1 MSIAEL
7 PADRSRAVHPSRFS
21 PPSVGIVSTF
31 PPTPCGLATF
41 ASALA
46 TGLRDV
52 GVERLGVVRST
63 TEQTLPWD
71 ERVVSILRPGN
82 PKSRL
87 TAARAL
93 NEFDCVLVQHEYGI
107 FGGESG
113 EEVIDLLTDLAVPVI
128 PTLHTVP
135 LAPSPSQRRVLETL
149 VNMGTASVTMTE
161 AARRR
166 LIGGYDVD
174 PYKVTVIPHGATIV
188 QRTQP
193 GTPETFTLL
202 TWGLLGPGKGVE
214 WVIDAMAMI
223 ADDLPHVRYV
233 VAGQTHPKVFERE
246 GDRYRNMLMDRAVH
260 RGVADRVIFDSKYR
274 TLDDLG
280 ALVAESSMVMLPYD
294 STDQITSG
302 VLVDALA
309 AGRPVISTEF
319 PHAVELVSE
328 GTGLLVAHRDP
339 GAIAS
344 AIRHVV
350 ANPTDFTRMEER
362 AEAVGRLHDWRSVAA
377 SYCALMSNL
386 VSQVGVG

>member
-1 MSIAEL
+1 MSLAESL
-7 PADRSRAVHPSRFS
+7 VNRSQAVHPSRFV

-52 GVERLGVVRST
+52 GVDRLGVVRST
-63 TEQTLPWD
+63 TEETLPWD

-82 PKSRL
+82 PRSRL

-93 NEFDCVLVQHEYGI
+93 NEYDCVLVQHEYGI

-113 EEVIDLLTDLAVPVI
+113 EEVLDLLADLAVPVI

-135 LAPSPSQRRVLETL
+135 LTPSPSQRRVLESL
-149 VNMGTASVTMTE
+149 VNMGAASVTMTE
-161 AARRR
+161 AARSR
-166 LIGGYDVD
+166 LVGSYDVD
-174 PYKVTVIPHGATIV
+174 PDKVTVIPHGATIV
-188 QRTQP
+188 QRSSEPATD
-193 GTPETFTLL
+193 TFTLL

-214 WVIDAMAMI
+214 WVIDALAMI
-223 ADDLPHVRYV
+223 TDELPHVRYV

-246 GDRYRNMLMDRAVH
+246 GDRYRNMLMDRAVQ

-274 TLDDLG
+274 ALDDLG
-280 ALVAESSMVMLPYD
+280 ALVARSSMVVLPYD

-319 PHAVELVSE
+319 PHAVELVGG
-328 GTGLLVAHRDP
+328 GTGLLVPHRNP
-339 GAIAS
+339 AAMAS

-350 ANPTDFTRMEER
+350 THPDDFSRMEER
-362 AEAVGRLHDWRSVAA
+362 AETIGLLHDWRSVAS
-377 SYCALMSNL
+377 SYCALMVDQLSR
-386 VSQVGVG
+386 VEVR

>member
-1 MSIAEL
+1 MSLAERHIS
-7 PADRSRAVHPSRFS
+7 RSQAVHPSRFV

-52 GVERLGVVRST
+52 GVDRLGVVRST
-63 TEQTLPWD
+63 TEETLPWD
-71 ERVVSILRPGN
+71 EHVVSILRPGN
-82 PKSRL
+82 PRSRL

-93 NEFDCVLVQHEYGI
+93 NEYDCVLVQHEYGI

-113 EEVIDLLTDLAVPVI
+113 EEVLDLLADLAVPVI

-135 LAPSPSQRRVLETL
+135 LTPSPSQRRVLESL
-149 VNMGTASVTMTE
+149 VNMGAASVTMTE
-161 AARRR
+161 AARSR
-166 LIGGYDVD
+166 LVGGYDVD
-174 PYKVTVIPHGATIV
+174 PDKVTVIPHGATIV
-188 QRTQP
+188 QRTTEP
-193 GTPETFTLL
+193 AMDTFTLL

-214 WVIDAMAMI
+214 WVIDAMATI

-246 GDRYRNMLMDRAVH
+246 GDRYRNMLMDRAVQ

-274 TLDDLG
+274 ALDDLG
-280 ALVAESSMVMLPYD
+280 ALVARSSMVVLPYD

-319 PHAVELVSE
+319 PHAVELV
-328 GTGLLVAHRDP
+328 GDGPGVLVPHRNPD
-339 GAIAS
+339 ALAS

-350 ANPTDFTRMEER
+350 THPDDFSRMEER
-362 AEAVGRLHDWRSVAA
+362 AETIGLLHDWRSVAA
-377 SYCALMSNL
+377 SYCSLMVDL
-386 VSQVGVG
+386 LARVEVR

>member
-1 MSIAEL
+1 MNTMAKL
-7 PADRSRAVHPSRFS
+7 VDRSLTLHPSRLV

-52 GVERLGVVRST
+52 GVGPLGIVRST
-63 TEQTLPWD
+63 TEETLPWD

-93 NEFDCVLVQHEYGI
+93 NEYDCVLLQHEYGI

-113 EEVIDLLTDLAVPVI
+113 EEVLDLLADLAVPVI

-135 LAPSPSQRRVLETL
+135 LSPSPSQRRVLETL
-149 VNMGTASVTMTE
+149 VNMGAASVTMTE
-161 AARRR
+161 AARHR

-174 PYKVTVIPHGATIV
+174 PDKVTVIPHGATIV
-188 QRTQP
+188 QRTQHTP
-193 GTPETFTLL
+193 PETFTLL

-214 WVIDAMAMI
+214 WVIDALAMI

-233 VAGQTHPKVFERE
+233 VAGQTHPKVYERE
-246 GDRYRNMLMDRAVH
+246 GDRYRNMLMDHARH
-260 RGVADRVIFDSKYR
+260 HGVSDRVLFDSKYR

-280 ALVAESSMVMLPYD
+280 ALVAHSSMVVLPYD

-319 PHAVELVSE
+319 PHAVELLGN
-328 GTGLLVAHRDP
+328 GTGLLVPHRNP
-339 GAIAS
+339 AAMAS

-350 ANPTDFTRMEER
+350 TNPDDFKRMEER
-362 AEAVGRLHDWRSVAA
+362 AEAVGLLHDWRSVAA
-377 SYCALMSNL
+377 SYCALMSDL
-386 VSQVGVG
+386 LSRVEVR

>member
-1 MSIAEL
+1 MSI
-7 PADRSRAVHPSRFS
+7 PAGLVDRGKSLHPSRFRT
-21 PPSVGIVSTF
+21 PSVGLVSTF
-31 PPTPCGLATF
+31 PPTACGLATF
-41 ASALA
+41 ASALT

-52 GVERLGVVRST
+52 GVDRLGVVRST
-63 TEQTLPWD
+63 TDEALPWD

-113 EEVIDLLTDLAVPVI
+113 EEVLDLLADLAVPVI

-135 LAPSPSQRRVLETL
+135 LSPTTTQRQVLETL
-149 VNMGTASVTMTE
+149 VNMGAASVTMTE

-174 PYKVTVIPHGATIV
+174 PDKVAVIPHGATV
-188 QRTQP
+188 VRRT
-193 GTPETFTLL
+193 GGATSENFTLL

-214 WVIDAMAMI
+214 WVIDAMSLI
-223 ADDLPHVRYV
+223 ADDFPHVRYV

-246 GDRYRNMLMDRAVH
+246 GDRYRNMLMDRAVQ
-260 RGVADRVIFDSKYR
+260 RGVADRVMFDSKYR
-274 TLDDLG
+274 TLEDLG
-280 ALVAESSMVMLPYD
+280 ALVAHSSMVVLPYD

-319 PHAVELVSE
+319 PHAVELVSD
-328 GTGLLVAHRDP
+328 GTGLLVPHRNAA
-339 GAIAS
+339 AIAS
-344 AIRHVV
+344 AIRHVISHP
-350 ANPTDFTRMEER
+350 AEFTRMEQR
-362 AEAVGRLHDWRSVAA
+362 AEAIGLLHDWRSVAG
-377 SYCALMSNL
+377 SYCTLMSEL
-386 VSQVGVG
+386 LSRAEVR